1 MKRLSGLDRRAFKQT
16 WGPVLFFAQ
25 PPGKPLPEYS
35 GKTPPPK
42 MYYIYLSAKTRLTM
56 SRKPVKQAT
65 LLRVSL
71 LLAILASIPRNLF
84 LYSLISS
91 GRMDSSGMWIVD
103 ILFRITFMAL
113 FGWSILHLN
122 ANLAYTRINWPPYLR
137 FGALILLDIGMLIA
151 AILLWEYLHGFLDES
166 ALTQEDFQFLHF
178 RYAIL
183 LLVLFFIARILR
195 LQTDQ
200 QESLIENERL
210 KQQNLQNELAA
221 FKNQVDPHFL
231 FNSLNSLSSLVRD
244 NEQAS
249 QFVRKLS
256 HMYRYIL
263 QSGDT
268 DLVSVADE
276 LKFLESYTFLIRTRY
291 RDRFEIDIRIDP
303 ELMEECIP
311 PLALQILVENAV
323 KHNEISEKNPL
334 KVEIFNEGKTLVV
347 SNKVRERSSLPDRT
361 GYGLTNLQKRF
372 SLIKKTKVAIRN

>member
-1 MKRLSGLDRRAFKQT
+1 MT
-16 WGPVLFFAQ
+16 
-25 PPGKPLPEYS
+25 
-35 GKTPPPK
+35 
-42 MYYIYLSAKTRLTM
+42 
-56 SRKPVKQAT
+56 RKPVKHAT
-65 LLRVSL
+65 LLRISL

-84 LYSLISS
+84 LYSMISS
-91 GRMDSSGMWIVD
+91 GRMDISGSWVLDIV
-103 ILFRITFMAL
+103 FRLVFL
-113 FGWSILHLN
+113 VFYGWLILHLN
-122 ANLAYTRINWPPYLR
+122 TNLAYTRVQWPPVLR
-137 FGALILLDIGMLIA
+137 FTVLILLDVGLM
-151 AILLWEYLHGFLDES
+151 ILVIVLWDYLHGFLEETDM
-166 ALTQEDFQFLHF
+166 THEDLGFLRF

-183 LLVLFFIARILR
+183 TLVLFFIARILR
-195 LQTDQ
+195 LQTEQ

-244 NEQAS
+244 NEQAT

-303 ELMEECIP
+303 NLLSESIP

-323 KHNEISEKNPL
+323 KHNEISESHPL
-334 KVEIFNEGKTLVV
+334 KVEIFNEGHTLVV
-347 SNKVRERSSLPDRT
+347 RNTIRERSSLPDRT
-361 GYGLTNLQKRF
+361 GYGLINLQKRF
-372 SLIKKTKVAIRN
+372 SLIKKTQVSIQRSEDSFRVDLPLKPAS